1 MKDGDFYLKISFS
14 KKCQNGRFEALFT
27 FWSQDDIRNLKK
39 APLFLSRSTISC
51 PKSVPPLFYLVWC
64 TKPFTFLRWNHVQ
77 QRKHRLFIGPYW
89 SMMFNEHRIY
99 KPKGFPSAKQNAW
112 SVYGPC
118 GHSVAFP
125 LTRKPIIEKQTQTFL
140 KIKAKI
146 HGVSLLF
153 VCEASIWWSGIKMN
167 VH

>member
-1 MKDGDFYLKISFS
+1 MNFS
-14 KKCQNGRFEALFT
+14 KNVKKGALGRSSYFEAKVISEMENT
-27 FWSQDDIRNLKK
+27 
-39 APLFLSRSTISC
+39 PLFWPGSTISC
-51 PKSVPPLFYLVWC
+51 PKSAPPLFYLVWC

-99 KPKGFPSAKQNAW
+99 KPRGFPSAKQNAW